1 MSWCHFWHNIEVVV
15 IVSRQIFLFIGNSQN
30 EYVLKQD
37 PLSPGNHTHTYYY
50 VMSWKCFSVMAPV
63 PLTVFRW
70 ISKFN
75 EFFFITYLADHNFAR
90 ITTVILSWRVHN
102 SAIIGL
108 SCYKPEFYKIVS
120 NFEHTRSLSSLD
132 VKTAGMRQ
140 LLTMAIIT
148 DNIFHKTRKTPLQ
161 GFNVQI
167 RKIDGCPC
175 AGNAGSVFPATAG

>member
-15 IVSRQIFLFIGNSQN
+15 IVSRQIFLSIGNSQN

-37 PLSPGNHTHTYYY
+37 PLSPGNHTHILLCH
-50 VMSWKCFSVMAPV
+50 VVEMFFSDGTRPANG
-63 PLTVFRW
+63 
-70 ISKFN
+70 ISMDI
-75 EFFFITYLADHNFAR
+75 EIQWFFFITYLADHNFAR
-90 ITTVILSWRVHN
+90 ITIIILSWRVHN

-108 SCYKPEFYKIVS
+108 SCFKPEFYKIVS

-175 AGNAGSVFPATAG
+175 TGNAGSVFPATAG